1 MLKPAEAL
9 GSLGVSASEN
19 PILCLNLSNLNQ
31 RESVGVRL
39 HRHTGGSN
47 AAPARGVPKAVF
59 KWDEMGTRDGM
70 QLRASSLLNLE
81 GKPSK
86 MGAKWAKISLRS
98 GLPQGGVQ
106 DFLRHKSQRLLCV
119 PSSCSCKTGVCC
131 CKYAVLS
138 QGVHPVLSLKGVG
151 I

>member
-59 KWDEMGTRDGM
+59 KWDEIGTRDGM

-86 MGAKWAKISLRS
+86 MGQNGLKLAEGLACHKVGFRISS
-98 GLPQGGVQ
+98 GISPKGSCVSPAAAPVKLGCAAVNM
-106 DFLRHKSQRLLCV
+106 LCCHKEFTLC
-119 PSSCSCKTGVCC
+119 
-131 CKYAVLS
+131 
-138 QGVHPVLSLKGVG
+138 SL
-151 I
+151 